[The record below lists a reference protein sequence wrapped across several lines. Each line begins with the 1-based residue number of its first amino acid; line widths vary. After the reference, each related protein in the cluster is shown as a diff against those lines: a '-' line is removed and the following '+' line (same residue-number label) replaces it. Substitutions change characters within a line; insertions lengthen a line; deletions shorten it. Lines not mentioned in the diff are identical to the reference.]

1 MKNGWFL
8 KIVSFGLALTVWFVV
23 SAPRRE
29 RVTERTFAAPLSLFG
44 LRNELVITT
53 SVPDTVNVR
62 LRGRES
68 DLRAINAQ
76 NLEVVVDLKFAALP
90 PRQSQGEAKVTLR
103 PQAINVPPE
112 IEVIAIDPTTLHFR
126 IEEIRQKVVV
136 IRPLLVGTPPP
147 GYFVGTITAE
157 PDRALISGPASQVRA
172 VADVATERII
182 MTSRTED
189 FVQEVP
195 VVSDSSLIRVI
206 NPQTTMVTVAVT
218 AEVGP
223 AAPSET
229 TSTSATDTS
238 GTRKTKKP

>member
-8 KIVSFGLALTVWFVV
+8 KIVSFVLALTVWFVV

-68 DLRAINAQ
+68 DLRAVSAQ
-76 NLEVVVDLKFAALP
+76 NLEVSVAMNWA
-90 PRQSQGEAKVTLR
+90 SQGEAKVTLR

-112 IEVIAIDPTTLHFR
+112 IEVVAIDPTNLHFHV
-126 IEEIRQKVVV
+126 EEIRQKVVA
-136 IRPLLVGTPPP
+136 IRPFLVGTPPP
-147 GYFVGTITAE
+147 GFIVGTPTAE
-157 PDRALISGPASQVRA
+157 PDRALISGPATQVRA
-172 VADVATERII
+172 IVEVATERII

-195 VVSDSSLIRVI
+195 VVSDSSLIRII
-206 NPQTTMVTVAVT
+206 NPQMTLVTVPVT

-223 AAPSET
+223 VAPP
-229 TSTSATDTS
+229 TDMT
-238 GTRKTKKP
+238 KTKKP